1 MANVLMVV
9 APKDF
14 RDEEYFE
21 PREILE
27 NAGHKIT
34 VASTKLGEL
43 LGIKDGEA
51 WADIIIDSVHTQDYD
66 CIIFVGGLG
75 SAIYQDNPTIN
86 KLIDQFLKQGSIVS
100 AICLAPMILAKGGYL
115 NNIKA
120 TVNIG
125 YVDEFKN
132 CGVKYLNE
140 GVVSDGQFITADGPT
155 SANLFGQTLR
165 SSLIHY

>member
-14 RDEEYFE
+14 RDEEFFE

-34 VASTKLGEL
+34 VASTKLDEL
-43 LGIKDGEA
+43 LGVKGGEA
-51 WADIIIDSVHTQDYD
+51 WANIIIDSVQTQDYD

-75 SAIYQDNPTIN
+75 SVVYQDNLIVS

-115 NNIKA
+115 KNIKA

-132 CGVKYLNE
+132 YGVKYLNE
-140 GVVSDGQFITADGPT
+140 GVVTDGQFITADGPA
-155 SANLFGQTLR
+155 SAGLFGKEISQKL
-165 SSLIHY
+165 SI